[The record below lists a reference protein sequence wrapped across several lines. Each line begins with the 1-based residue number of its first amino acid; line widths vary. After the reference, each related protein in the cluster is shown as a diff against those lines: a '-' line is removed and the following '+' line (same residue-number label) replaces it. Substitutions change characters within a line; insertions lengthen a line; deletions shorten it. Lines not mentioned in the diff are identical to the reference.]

1 MTKKEIAT
9 LSFKVLSLYAF
20 VKAIEQLSTLIYNA
34 YRVSEI
40 GVAFFIVYASP
51 VILLAL
57 CGGLLWFIAP
67 LLASSIS
74 KSTVPQDNSA
84 TSLLSIQDVAFS
96 IVGLYMLADSL
107 PRIVRS
113 TIWHFTSGSVD
124 MGKSSPLFG
133 DIAGSLLQVVIGVW
147 LLFGS
152 RGLVNFIASMRHD

>member
-20 VKAIEQLSTLIYNA
+20 INAIDRLSTAIYYA
-34 YRVSEI
+34 YRLSEI
-40 GVAFFIVYASP
+40 GVPAFIIYAAP
-51 VILLAL
+51 VLLLAL

-74 KSTVPQDNSA
+74 KSTAPEDSA
-84 TSLLSIQDVAFS
+84 AASLLSIQAVAFS
-96 IVGLYMLADSL
+96 IVGLYMIADSL

-113 TIWHFTSGSVD
+113 TIWHFTSASLS

-133 DIAGSLLQVVIGVW
+133 DIMGSLVQIAIGLW

-152 RGLVNFIASMRHD
+152 RGIVNFIGSMRRA